1 MAEVV
6 ESEFKEKR
14 KSKIIYGKK
23 NSDEKMEIDK
33 GILKNCEAGFKEI
46 IIEDTDSNLR
56 KNEQET
62 LAGIIMNYCDEF
74 HGTDKE
80 GKLIYHLDL
89 HNFKA
94 K

>member
-1 MAEVV
+1 
-6 ESEFKEKR
+6 
-14 KSKIIYGKK
+14 
-23 NSDEKMEIDK
+23 MEIDK
-33 GILKNCEAGFKEI
+33 GILTNCEDVFKEI
-46 IIEDTDSNLR
+46 IIEDPESSLR
-56 KNEQET
+56 KKEQET

-89 HNFKA
+89 HDFKA